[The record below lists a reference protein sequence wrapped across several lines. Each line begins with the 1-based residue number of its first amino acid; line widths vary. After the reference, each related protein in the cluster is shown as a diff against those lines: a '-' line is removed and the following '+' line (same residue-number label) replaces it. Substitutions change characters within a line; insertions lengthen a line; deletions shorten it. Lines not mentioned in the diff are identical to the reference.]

1 MNKAKLYQHPKY
13 KKLRA
18 DVLALDPKAWPEIR
32 DNLIKANP
40 PLIKQG
46 DLDLVAWFVW
56 GTTPQGYEYWQG
68 IARKYQNCPY

>member
-40 PLIKQG
+40 PLIKAHNP
-46 DLDLVAWFVW
+46 DLSYWFLWEV
-56 GTTPQGYEYWQG
+56 TPQGFKYWLD
-68 IARKYQNCPY
+68 IARKYQNCTY